1 MSSAGLGGGSTPA
14 LLCTRGL
21 VGRENAKPG
30 VILMRRQSANRPS
43 GVIAFASALAQSAPS
58 RE

>member
-1 MSSAGLGGGSTPA
+1 MPTP
-14 LLCTRGL
+14 LCTRGL

-43 GVIAFASALAQSAPS
+43 GVIAFASDLAQGTPS
-58 RE
+58 SG